1 MKWTGHRVLV
11 TGGGG
16 FIGSHLVEEL
26 MRLGAEVTAF
36 VRYTSR
42 GSAGFLEPLA
52 DKINIVAGDLTEFD
66 GVFQAMKDQ
75 EYIFH
80 LAALIGIPFS
90 FEPPREV
97 AQVNIMGPLN
107 VLSGAR
113 ITRPRRVILTSTS
126 EVYGTAQY
134 IPIDEKHPFHA
145 QSPYAASKI
154 ASDMLGESFYHS
166 YEIPISTVRPFNTF
180 GPRQS
185 PRAVIPTLITQM
197 LTGEKILLGATS
209 PTRDFTYIKDTV
221 RGFIRAAESE
231 TSVGEVVNLGT
242 GKEISIGDLA
252 MKIASLIG
260 KEIEIQSDEQRF
272 RPGSS
277 EVMRLCGDI
286 EKAKSLI
293 GWEPQFTLEEGLRQT
308 IEWLRKSG
316 DMENSGRYHI

>member
-1 MKWTGHRVLV
+1 
-11 TGGGG
+11 
-16 FIGSHLVEEL
+16 
-26 MRLGAEVTAF
+26 
-36 VRYTSR
+36 
-42 GSAGFLEPLA
+42 
-52 DKINIVAGDLTEFD
+52 
-66 GVFQAMKDQ
+66 
-75 EYIFH
+75 
-80 LAALIGIPFS
+80 
-90 FEPPREV
+90 
-97 AQVNIMGPLN
+97 
-107 VLSGAR
+107 
-113 ITRPRRVILTSTS
+113 
-126 EVYGTAQY
+126 
-134 IPIDEKHPFHA
+134 
-145 QSPYAASKI
+145 
-154 ASDMLGESFYHS
+154 
-166 YEIPISTVRPFNTF
+166 
-180 GPRQS
+180 
-185 PRAVIPTLITQM
+185 M

-209 PTRDFTYIKDTV
+209 PTRDFTYIKDTI